1 MQLTDL
7 FHPGMTNEETFV
19 VEERQLAPHVGSGA
33 LRVLATPWLIA
44 LMEGVSHR
52 LLAKHLPEGYSSVGT
67 HVDMRHLAPTPLGDT
82 VRVQIGGALRGW
94 LDGGLCRARLG
105 YEGIDRRMQARA
117 LRDRCGA
124 VFEAG
129 GGEECEKL
137 GGCRQQ
143 NTAWRPPTPNFSN
156 SIISQPTPAGNA
168 VC

>member
-52 LLAKHLPEGYSSVGT
+52 LLAKHLPEGYSSVGI

-82 VRVQIGGALRGW
+82 LRVQSELLSVDGWTVAFAVRAWDSREQIGECKHERFVI
-94 LDGGLCRARLG
+94 DVARFLK
-105 YEGIDRRMQARA
+105 RVQA
-117 LRDRCGA
+117 
-124 VFEAG
+124 
-129 GGEECEKL
+129 KS
-137 GGCRQQ
+137 
-143 NTAWRPPTPNFSN
+143 SN
-156 SIISQPTPAGNA
+156 G
-168 VC
+168 